1 MANEETSGIANGT
14 AQGAS
19 TGSAFGPW
27 GTAIGAGVG
36 AVGGY
41 LSGKAKKKAAKKQ
54 QRLLQQALKMFMAG
68 STDAYG
74 NRLSADNSGRWG
86 YNLSNAGRNA
96 KLLAESALRDAATYQ
111 NKTPQ
116 QIADQNAL
124 TQALAEV
131 NAKRAAQSA
140 VARSNLRTGSNMS
153 NGLANIAR
161 QSTENLRNAILQ
173 GRSNANNSRLFNA
186 NIRNNLANTASNSMQ
201 PLGSMQSNL
210 QNMVRG
216 LNVPVMHQ
224 MNTMAGAASNPYL
237 YGQDTANLISA
248 IGSGTGMYFNNM
260 QNQSNYNQLIDAL
273 NKRNSAK

>member
-1 MANEETSGIANGT
+1 MISPGAGT
-14 AQGAS
+14 AL
-19 TGSAFGPW
+19 SAG
-27 GTAIGAGVG
+27 IS

-41 LSGKAKKKAAKKQ
+41 LSGKAKKKAAKKRQ
-54 QRLLQQALKMFMAG
+54 EMLEQALRMFMAG

-74 NRLSADNSGRWG
+74 NTLSADNSGRWG

-96 KLLAESALRDAATYQ
+96 KLLAEQALLSASNYR

-161 QSTENLRNAILQ
+161 QSTESLRNVILQ
-173 GRSNANNSRLFNA
+173 GRSNANNSHLYNA
-186 NIRNNLANTASNSMQ
+186 NIRNNLANTAQNSMQ
-201 PLGSMQSNL
+201 PLGSMQGNL

-216 LNVPVMHQ
+216 LNGPVMNQ
-224 MNTMAGAASNPYL
+224 MNAIAGAASNPYL
-237 YGQDTANLISA
+237 YGQNTANLISA
-248 IGSGTGMYFNNM
+248 IGSGSGMYFNNM
-260 QNQSNYNQLIDAL
+260 QNQNNYNQLIDAL